1 MIYLRIDQIMLGNMM
16 GNEELKPASTLNK
29 DIPKHVDLALTRALS
44 ISQEQRFPDVAS
56 FRLALKGQA
65 AAQTIL
71 AGPAVPERRRPSML
85 WFGIGFLPEI
95 WGLVAVLGFMLTW
108 VWMIA
113 HGVQM
118 LRGA

>member
-1 MIYLRIDQIMLGNMM
+1 VVG
-16 GNEELKPASTLNK
+16 A
-29 DIPKHVDLALTRALS
+29 VLA
-44 ISQEQRFPDVAS
+44 
-56 FRLALKGQA
+56 
-65 AAQTIL
+65 
-71 AGPAVPERRRPSML
+71 ML
-85 WFGIGFLPEI
+85 WSGIGFLPEI